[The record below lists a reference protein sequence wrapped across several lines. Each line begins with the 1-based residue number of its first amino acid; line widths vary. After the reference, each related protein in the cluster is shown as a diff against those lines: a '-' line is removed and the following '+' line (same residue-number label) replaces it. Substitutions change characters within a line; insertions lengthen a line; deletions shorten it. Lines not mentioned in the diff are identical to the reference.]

1 MGAAFVAKRK
11 PDMKH
16 TLFAA
21 LLATACSALSSQ
33 AAAADFGI
41 VTLDAG
47 AAKAV
52 SIGGSGRTLRVC
64 NEANSA
70 GAVLV
75 TIGGNAP
82 HYLAS
87 GLCAE
92 DIGEQIAFHSL
103 GASATVDY
111 KANCDSAS
119 MD

>member
-1 MGAAFVAKRK
+1 MKRLHIAAFILGC
-11 PDMKH
+11 M
-16 TLFAA
+16 
-21 LLATACSALSSQ
+21 SLSRG
-33 AAAADFGI
+33 AIAADFGI
-41 VTLDAG
+41 VTLAGNDART
-47 AAKAV
+47 V
-52 SIGGSGRTLRVC
+52 SIGGSSRTLRVC

-75 TIGGNAP
+75 TIGGNVP

-92 DIGEQIAFHSL
+92 DIGDQVSLRSL
-103 GASATVDY
+103 GASATVDF

>member
-1 MGAAFVAKRK
+1 MKRLHIAAFILGC
-11 PDMKH
+11 M
-16 TLFAA
+16 
-21 LLATACSALSSQ
+21 SLSRG
-33 AAAADFGI
+33 AIAADFGI
-41 VTLDAG
+41 VTLAGNDART
-47 AAKAV
+47 V
-52 SIGGSGRTLRVC
+52 SIGGSSRTLRVC

-87 GLCAE
+87 G
-92 DIGEQIAFHSL
+92 DIGDQVSLRSL
-103 GASATVDY
+103 GASATVDF